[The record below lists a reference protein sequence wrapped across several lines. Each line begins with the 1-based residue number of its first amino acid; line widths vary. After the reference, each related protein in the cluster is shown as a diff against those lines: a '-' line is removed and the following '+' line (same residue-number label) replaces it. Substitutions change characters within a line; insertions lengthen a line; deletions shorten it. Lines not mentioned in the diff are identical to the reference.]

1 MHCFYEFA
9 VVFDLLHA
17 LLENCKMTLTL
28 ATKIVIMFLTGV
40 WCGYKGGI
48 GGVKVGNGVN
58 VDEHVRSGFSSA
70 VTATKRTLKI
80 SCAKKLIF
88 VVFMHKKVDFIVIK
102 MEYNQ
107 L

>member
-1 MHCFYEFA
+1 
-9 VVFDLLHA
+9 
-17 LLENCKMTLTL
+17 MTLTL
-28 ATKIVIMFLTGV
+28 ATKIVIMFLTGA
-40 WCGYKGGI
+40 WCGYGGGI
-48 GGVKVGNGVN
+48 GGVKVGNGIY

-80 SCAKKLIF
+80 SCAKKKLNF
-88 VVFMHKKVDFIVIK
+88 VVFMHKKVGFIVIK